1 MMMAMSPG
9 RQKMIPVI
17 FVLLTVSSGLP
28 FNFPF
33 PAAVAVSGSAV
44 SSQTVLEDQSDSEP
58 VSGGISDAEIDR
70 AGEEVM
76 SRNEFRSVRRRILE
90 KIDPADFDQGFLE
103 KIMGRTG
110 GIVSTV
116 FDAIGDF
123 FRMLFGSPDQPG
135 TPKATSTPA
144 TSSSGS
150 SSLAWFSQLLVIVVI
165 CIVLFIVVMLTSFI
179 VRRADRRRQE
189 LSGIADLGDD
199 DPADLSVPPGEL
211 PANVYESR
219 AVQMAAEGNFRGAV
233 RELLLGS
240 MSWIER
246 AGMVRYRRGLTNR
259 DYVRSVW
266 RRRDKRDAF
275 AVIALEFERVF
286 YGRREAN
293 EKRYLH
299 CLQNF
304 RGAFREEEQPTAA
317 V

>member
-1 MMMAMSPG
+1 SVQIISLQDP
-9 RQKMIPVI
+9 
-17 FVLLTVSSGLP
+17 TV
-28 FNFPF
+28 
-33 PAAVAVSGSAV
+33 V
-44 SSQTVLEDQSDSEP
+44 
-58 VSGGISDAEIDR
+58 SDAEIVS
-70 AGEEVM
+70 AGEDVM
-76 SRNEFRSVRRRILE
+76 SRTEFRSVRRRVLE
-90 KIDPADFDQGFLE
+90 KIDPADFDRGFLE
-103 KIMGRTG
+103 NIMGRTG
-110 GIVSTV
+110 EVISTV
-116 FDAIGDF
+116 LDAVGDF
-123 FRMLFGSPDQPG
+123 FRMLFGSRKPPAAPQ
-135 TPKATSTPA
+135 TPA
-144 TSSSGS
+144 TNSSGS
-150 SSLAWFSQLLVIVVI
+150 SSLDWLSQLLVIIVI
-165 CIVLFIVVMLTSFI
+165 GIVLIIVVMLTSFI
-179 VRRADRRRQE
+179 IRRGDRRRRESSGIPE
-189 LSGIADLGDD
+189 LSED
-199 DPADLSVPPGEL
+199 DPTQLSVPPGEL

-219 AVQMAAEGNFRGAV
+219 AVQLAAEGNFRGAV

-275 AVIALEFERVF
+275 AVIALEFERIF